1 MKGLSN
7 NQLKGIALVSMTL
20 DHIGAYLLPQVVWL
34 RIVGRLAF
42 PVFAFM
48 IAEGCSHT
56 RNMGKY
62 FATMGLFALVCQI
75 VDFLAT
81 GSLYQSILVTF
92 SLSIG
97 LIWLLQQVR
106 ANGRL
111 LWSAL
116 ALAGIV
122 GVYFLCQILPGLLP
136 GTDFS
141 VDYGFIGVLVPLV
154 VYLGKDKNQRLLYL
168 LLALTVLSTGLVK
181 LQWYCLLA
189 VPLLWLYNG
198 QRGKWNLKWLFY
210 IYYPA
215 HLVAIYG
222 ISFLL

>member
-42 PVFAFM
+42 PIFAYM

-106 ANGRL
+106 AKGRL

-116 ALAGIV
+116 ALIGIV

-168 LLALTVLSTGLVK
+168 LLALTMLSTGLVK

>member
-106 ANGRL
+106 AKGRL

-116 ALAGIV
+116 ALIGIV

-168 LLALTVLSTGLVK
+168 LLALTMLSTGLVK

>member
-42 PVFAFM
+42 PIFAYM

-106 ANGRL
+106 AKGRL

-116 ALAGIV
+116 ALIGIV

-168 LLALTVLSTGLVK
+168 LLALTMLSTGLVR